1 MLESHSTSP
10 YEVIGWMDDLQSYWE
25 RMVKQVKKRQKEMTL
40 EEEQKVEK
48 VEHEKME
55 LEQKTQMSNQ
65 LE

>member
-1 MLESHSTSP
+1 
-10 YEVIGWMDDLQSYWE
+10 MDDLQSYWE